1 MTKRHPPGPKGN
13 LFLGVMREYSRADRL
28 EYLTDLRNAFG
39 DIVRA
44 RFGPFPVYMLYHP
57 DDVHEVL
64 VKQASKF
71 YKTRLTKVIFN
82 RFLGSGL
89 IVSDGDFWKRQRKLA
104 QPAFHARRIES
115 YAQTMVEYTQRMLNG
130 WQDGQ
135 THDVDQEMMK
145 LTMGIV
151 AKSLFDADV
160 SGDADE
166 IGRAMTVIQQI
177 ANQQFNSVIP
187 PLPEW
192 IPTRQNR
199 RERQAVEALDRV
211 IARIISERRASG
223 EDKGDLLS
231 MLLLAEDE
239 NGERMTDSQVRDE
252 AMTLFLA
259 GHETTSNALTW
270 TWYLLSQRPEA
281 EAKLHDELTVVLGER
296 APALNDLA
304 QLRYTEMVVKE
315 SMRLYPPAWGLSRQP
330 IEDVEIGGYTLEK
343 GNPVFIMPYVQHRD
357 PRWFDEPARFLP
369 ERWEEDFEE
378 RLPKYA
384 YMPFGGGPRV
394 CIGNSFA
401 MMEARLLLA
410 TIAQHFRLSLKPG
423 YKVEPEPMIT
433 LRVKGGLPMTLHD
446 RGEANAAHVDTQDT
460 VHI

>member
-1 MTKRHPPGPKGN
+1 MSKRIPPGPNGN
-13 LFLGVMREYSRADRL
+13 FLLGVMREYNRADRL
-28 EYLTDLRNAFG
+28 EYLTNLRNTYG
-39 DIVRA
+39 DVVRM
-44 RFGPFPVYMLYHP
+44 RYGPFPVYMLYHP

-71 YKTRLTKVIFN
+71 YKTRLTKTIFN
-82 RFLGSGL
+82 RFLGNGL
-89 IVSDGDFWKRQRKLA
+89 IVSDGDFWKRQRRLA

-115 YAQTMVEYTQRMLNG
+115 YAQTMVEYALGMLGG
-130 WQDGQ
+130 WRHEQ
-135 THDVDQEMMK
+135 TRDIDQEMMR

-151 AKSLFDADV
+151 AKTLFDADV
-160 SGDADE
+160 SSDADE

-192 IPTRQNR
+192 IPTWQNR

-211 IARIISERRASG
+211 LARIINERRASG

-239 NGERMTDSQVRDE
+239 NGERMTDGQVRDE

-270 TWYLLSQRPEA
+270 TWYLLSQHPEV
-281 EAKLHDELTVVLGER
+281 EAKLHDELTIVLGGR
-296 APALNDLA
+296 VPTLNDLA
-304 QLRYTEMVVKE
+304 QLKYTEMVVKE
-315 SMRLYPPAWGLSRQP
+315 SMRLYPPAWGISREP
-330 IEDVEIGGYTLEK
+330 VEDVEIGGYTLEK
-343 GNPVFIMPYVQHRD
+343 GKPVFIIPYVQHRD
-357 PRWFDEPARFLP
+357 PRWFDEPERFLP
-369 ERWEEDFEE
+369 ERWEDGFEE
-378 RLPKYA
+378 QLPKYA

-410 TIAQHFRLSLKPG
+410 TIARHFRLSLEPG

-433 LRVKGGLPMTLHD
+433 VRV
-446 RGEANAAHVDTQDT
+446 
-460 VHI
+460 

>member
-1 MTKRHPPGPKGN
+1 
-13 LFLGVMREYSRADRL
+13 MREYNRANRL
-28 EYLTDLRNAFG
+28 DYLTDLKNTYG
-39 DIVRA
+39 DVVRM
-44 RFGPFPVYMLYHP
+44 RYGPFPLYMLYHP

-64 VKQASKF
+64 VKQAAKF
-71 YKTRLTKVIFN
+71 YKPRLTKSVFN
-82 RFLGSGL
+82 RFLGNGL

-115 YAQTMVEYTQRMLNG
+115 YAQVMVDYAQRMLDG

-135 THDVDQEMMK
+135 TRDIDQEMMK
-145 LTMGIV
+145 LTMSIV
-151 AKSLFDADV
+151 ARTLFDADV
-160 SGDADE
+160 SGDAE
-166 IGRAMTVIQQI
+166 AVGRAMTVIQQI

-192 IPTRQNR
+192 IPTTQNR

-211 IARIISERRASG
+211 LARIVNERRASG
-223 EDKGDLLS
+223 EDTGDLLS

-239 NGERMTDSQVRDE
+239 NGERMTDQQVRDE

-270 TWYLLSQRPEA
+270 TWYLLSQHPEI
-281 EAKLHDELTVVLGER
+281 ETKLHDELTIVLGGR
-296 APALNDLA
+296 APTLNDLP
-304 QLRYTEMVVKE
+304 QLKYTEMVVKE
-315 SMRLYPPAWGLSRQP
+315 SMRLYPPAWGISREP
-330 IEDVEIGGYTLEK
+330 LEDVEIGGYTLEK
-343 GNPVFIMPYVQHRD
+343 GKPVFIVPYVQHRD
-357 PRWFDEPARFLP
+357 SRWFDEPERFLP
-369 ERWEEDFEE
+369 ERWEEGFEE
-378 RLPKYA
+378 RLPRYA

-410 TIAQHFRLSLKPG
+410 TIAQHVRLSLRPG

-433 LRVKGGLPMTLHD
+433 LRVKGGLPMTLHARSKVD
-446 RGEANAAHVDTQDT
+446 STRREAETATS
-460 VHI
+460 I